1 VSDEQPPKRGRSF
14 IRIARNP
21 SEARA
26 ARGPKRYEEE
36 QPTEP
41 QKKRRARP
49 NDDREAHA
57 RIVIPRQQRGDP
69 SGVGVELRE
78 VRLGASGT
86 PYLRV
91 VPKSRRLKS
100 IAAGYIEATP
110 EGSRPRGRIERA
122 IASIRRVILGS
133 PYSTSQMIH
142 ERLSKL
148 MALPVFA
155 SDALSSSAYATE
167 EILLVL
173 VLAGTGAFMYSLPIA
188 GAIGILL
195 VLVAVSYR
203 QTVKAYPNGGGA
215 YIVARENLGV
225 NVGLVA
231 AGALLVDYVLTVA
244 VSVAAGVA
252 AVTSAVPDLQDF
264 RIIIGVAVV
273 ALITLGNL
281 RGVRESG
288 AIFAAPTYFFIIA
301 LTSLIVIGLVKVII
315 GDAPG
320 SLLHAAPPETSEA
333 ATKTL
338 GLFLI
343 LKAFSSGCAALTGI
357 EAISNGV
364 PAFKAPEATNARTT
378 LAWMAGILL
387 FLFLG
392 VTFLASR
399 FGLVPNEHETIISQL
414 GKEVLGKNFGYYAVQ
429 VATAFVLFLAA
440 NTSYAD
446 FPRLS
451 AILARDGFMPRQ
463 FTFRGDRLAFS
474 NGILALAVA
483 ASALLVI
490 YGGKVSHLIPLYAVG
505 VFVSFTLSQSGMV
518 RHWLK
523 FREPGWRTSLAVNAV
538 GAVGTAVVAVIIGG
552 TKFFDGAW
560 LSILM
565 MALLVIGFSLIS
577 RHYRWF
583 ERQISVDETSL
594 PANLPVASP
603 LDQAASKTHVIVP
616 VDGIN
621 KISLGAIAMAREI
634 GGKVTAIHLTDDRP
648 AAEAFREA
656 WKKVVPDVPLLVI
669 ESPYR
674 SFVGPMVAYLQSVL
688 SSEDGRV
695 IVILPAFLAHRPW
708 QRFLHNR
715 DVLRLRP
722 HLKQLGVQVVD
733 YKYDLEARDSVGR

>member
-1 VSDEQPPKRGRSF
+1 M
-14 IRIARNP
+14 
-21 SEARA
+21 
-26 ARGPKRYEEE
+26 
-36 QPTEP
+36 
-41 QKKRRARP
+41 
-49 NDDREAHA
+49 
-57 RIVIPRQQRGDP
+57 
-69 SGVGVELRE
+69 
-78 VRLGASGT
+78 GASGT

-91 VPKSRRLKS
+91 VPGSRRLKS
-100 IAAGYIEATP
+100 VAAGHIEATQA
-110 EGSRPRGRIERA
+110 GSRPPGRIERV
-122 IASIRRVILGS
+122 IASVRRVVLGS
-133 PYSTSQMIH
+133 PYTTSQMVH

-173 VLAGTGAFMYSLPIA
+173 VAAGTGAFTYSIPIA
-188 GAIGILL
+188 LAIGVLL
-195 VLVAVSYR
+195 VLVATSYR
-203 QTVKAYPNGGGA
+203 QTIKAYPNGGGA
-215 YIVARENLGV
+215 YIVARENLGT
-225 NVGLVA
+225 NVGLIA

-252 AVTSAVPDLQDF
+252 AVTSAIPDLQDF

-273 ALITLGNL
+273 VLITLGNL

-301 LTSLIVIGLVKVII
+301 LTSLIVIGVAKVVI

-320 SLLHAAPPETSEA
+320 SLLHAAPPETSET
-333 ATKTL
+333 ATKAL

-364 PAFKAPEATNARTT
+364 PAFKAPESTNARTT
-378 LAWMAGILL
+378 LTWMAGILL

-414 GKEVLGKNFGYYAVQ
+414 GKDVLGKNVAYYGVQ
-429 VATAFVLFLAA
+429 VATALVLFLAA

-490 YGGKVSHLIPLYAVG
+490 YGGQVSNLIPLYAVG
-505 VFVSFTLSQSGMV
+505 VFVSFTLSQTGMV

-523 FREPGWRTSLAVNAV
+523 FREPGWRMSLIVNGV
-538 GAVGTAVVAVIIGG
+538 GACGTAVVAVIIGG
-552 TKFFDGAW
+552 TKFLDGAW
-560 LSILM
+560 LSLLM
-565 MALLVIGFSLIS
+565 MALLVVGFSLIS
-577 RHYRWF
+577 RHYKWF
-583 ERQISVDETSL
+583 ERQVQVDEESVPVSL
-594 PANLPVASP
+594 PRASP
-603 LDQAASKTHVIVP
+603 IDPAASKTHVVVP

-621 KISLGAIAMAREI
+621 KISLGAVAMAREI
-634 GGKVTAIHLTDDRP
+634 SGKVTAVHLTDDRA
-648 AAEAFREA
+648 AAEKFRER
-656 WKKVVPDVPLLVI
+656 WKRVVPDVPLLVI

-674 SFVGPMVAYLQSVL
+674 SFVAPMVAYVQSVV
-688 SSEDGRV
+688 SSEERV
-695 IVILPAFLAHRPW
+695 TVILPAFKAHRPW

-722 HLKQLGVQVVD
+722 HLNQVGVQVVD
-733 YKYDLEARDSVGR
+733 YKYDLEGKGLTPATA

>member
-1 VSDEQPPKRGRSF
+1 LADNGSPARRTPSFVRRKRPQLDPSTVRDNV
-14 IRIARNP
+14 ARP
-21 SEARA
+21 DAPA
-26 ARGPKRYEEE
+26 P
-36 QPTEP
+36 
-41 QKKRRARP
+41 RARKKAQP
-49 NDDREAHA
+49 NGEDRT
-57 RIVIPRQQRGDP
+57 RIVIPRQQRGDS

-91 VPKSRRLKS
+91 VPGSRRLKS
-100 IAAGYIEATP
+100 VAADHIEATQA
-110 EGSRPRGRIERA
+110 GSRPRGRIERA
-122 IASIRRVILGS
+122 LASVRRIVLGS
-133 PYSTSQMIH
+133 PYTTSQMIH

-173 VLAGTGAFMYSLPIA
+173 AAAGTGAFMYSLPIA
-188 GAIGILL
+188 GAIAVLL

-203 QTVKAYPNGGGA
+203 QTIKAYPNGGGA
-215 YIVARENLGV
+215 YIVARENLGT

-252 AVTSAVPDLQDF
+252 AVTSAIPDLQDF
-264 RIIIGVAVV
+264 RILIGVGVV
-273 ALITLGNL
+273 ILITLANL

-288 AIFAAPTYFFIIA
+288 AIFAAPTYFFILA
-301 LTSLIVIGLVKVII
+301 LTSLIAVGLAKVII

-320 SLLHAAPPETSEA
+320 SLLHAAPPQTSET
-333 ATKTL
+333 ATKAL

-364 PAFKAPEATNARTT
+364 PAFKTPESTNARTT

-387 FLFLG
+387 FLFVG
-392 VTFLASR
+392 VTFLTSR
-399 FGLVPNEHETIISQL
+399 FGLVANEHETIISQL
-414 GKEVLGKNFGYYAVQ
+414 GKEVLGKNLGYYAVQ
-429 VATAFVLFLAA
+429 VATALVLFLAA

-483 ASALLVI
+483 ASAILVI
-490 YGGKVSHLIPLYAVG
+490 YGGQVSNLIPLYAVG
-505 VFVSFTLSQSGMV
+505 VFVSFTLSQTGMV
-518 RHWLK
+518 RHWLRL
-523 FREPGWRTSLAVNAV
+523 RESGWRTSLVVNGV
-538 GAVGTAVVAVIIGG
+538 GACGTAVVAMIIGG
-552 TKFFDGAW
+552 TKFVDGAW
-560 LSILM
+560 LSMLM
-565 MALLVIGFSLIS
+565 MGLLVVGFSLIS

-583 ERQISVDETSL
+583 ERQVSVDEST
-594 PANLPVASP
+594 LPVSIPRASP
-603 LDQAASKTHVIVP
+603 IDQAASKTHVVVP

-621 KISLGAIAMAREI
+621 KISLGAVAMAREI
-634 GGKVTAIHLTDDRP
+634 GGRVTAVHLTDDRA
-648 AAEAFREA
+648 AAEAFRES
-656 WKKVVPDVPLLVI
+656 WKRIVPDIPLLVI

-674 SFVGPMVAYLQSVL
+674 SFVAPMVAYVQSAL
-688 SSEDGRV
+688 SNQEGRV

-722 HLKQLGVQVVD
+722 HLTQLGVQVVD
-733 YKYDLEARDSVGR
+733 YKYDLEAGTPLLTPA